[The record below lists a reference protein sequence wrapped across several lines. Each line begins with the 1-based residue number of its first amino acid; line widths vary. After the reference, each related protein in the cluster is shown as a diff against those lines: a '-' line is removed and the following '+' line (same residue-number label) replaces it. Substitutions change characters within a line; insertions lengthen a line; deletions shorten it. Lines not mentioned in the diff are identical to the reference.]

1 MSSFTDT
8 WMVANIDFKANE
20 KAQLNV
26 ILGENDDLSEKV
38 DSIDQQIGDFSKRYD
53 SIICVSE
60 STQTGSIKDKDI
72 FKLYQEAERQQALPS
87 ILGK

>member
-1 MSSFTDT
+1 
-8 WMVANIDFKANE
+8 MVANIDFKENDKAN
-20 KAQLNV
+20 LNIV
-26 ILGENDDLSEKV
+26 LGENDDISEKV

-60 STQTGSIKDKDI
+60 SNQFGSIKDKDI
-72 FKLYQEAERQQALPS
+72 FKLYQEAERQQALPA